1 MKNVVKMKL
10 FASLYNKVLSW
21 AAHPKAPR
29 YLGILSFAESSFF
42 PIPPDVML
50 MPMVLAKP
58 KNWLYLAALTTVTSV
73 LGGITGYFIG
83 VFAFETLQPLIVQWG
98 YGEKLELADSLFK
111 QWGIW
116 IIFAAGFSPIPYKI
130 FTITGGALSM
140 ALIPFIFASIIG
152 RGARF
157 FTVSALLAWSGPK
170 MEPMIIRYIEWLGW
184 IVVGALVLII
194 LMTQV

>member
-1 MKNVVKMKL
+1 MKL
-10 FASLYNKVLSW
+10 FSSFYNKVLSW

-29 YLGILSFAESSFF
+29 YLGVLSAAESSFF
-42 PIPPDVML
+42 PIPPDIML

-58 KNWLYLAALTTVTSV
+58 KSWLYLATLTTVTSV

-83 VFAFETLQPLIVQWG
+83 YFAFETLQPLIVQWG
-98 YGEKLELADSLFK
+98 YGAKLEQAKHLFEA
-111 QWGIW
+111 WGIW
-116 IIFAAGFSPIPYKI
+116 IIFAAGFSPIPYKV

-184 IVVGALVLII
+184 IVVGALILII

>member
-1 MKNVVKMKL
+1 MKL
-10 FASLYNKVLSW
+10 FSSLYNKVLNW
-21 AAHPKAPR
+21 ARHPKAPR

-42 PIPPDVML
+42 PIPPDVIL

-58 KNWLYLAALTTVTSV
+58 EKWLYLALLTTVTSV

-83 VFAFETLQPLIVQWG
+83 FFAFETLEPLIVQWG
-98 YGEKLELADSLFK
+98 YGEKLELAKSLFDE
-111 QWGIW
+111 WGVW

-130 FTITGGALSM
+130 FTITGGALAM

-157 FTVSALLAWSGPK
+157 FIVSALLAWSGPK
-170 MEPMIIRYIEWLGW
+170 MEPVIIRYIEWLGW

>member
-1 MKNVVKMKL
+1 MKL
-10 FASLYNKVLSW
+10 FSTFYNKVLNW
-21 AAHPKAPR
+21 ARHPKAPH

-42 PIPPDVML
+42 PVPPDVML

-58 KNWLYLAALTTVTSV
+58 KNWLYLATLTTVTSV

-83 VFAFETLQPLIVQWG
+83 LFAFETLQPLIVQWG
-98 YGEKLELADSLFK
+98 YGEKIELAKSLFEE
-111 QWGIW
+111 WGIW

-157 FTVSALLAWSGPK
+157 FTISALLAW
-170 MEPMIIRYIEWLGW
+170 
-184 IVVGALVLII
+184 
-194 LMTQV
+194 

>member
-1 MKNVVKMKL
+1 MKL
-10 FASLYNKVLSW
+10 FSSLYNKLLNW
-21 AAHPKAPR
+21 ARHPKAPR

-58 KNWLYLAALTTVTSV
+58 KNWLYLATLTTVTSV

-83 VFAFETLQPLIVQWG
+83 VFAFETLEPLIVQWG
-98 YGEKLELADSLFK
+98 YGEKITLAKSRFDEL
-111 QWGIW
+111 GVW

-157 FTVSALLAWSGPK
+157 FTISALLAWSGPK
-170 MEPMIIRYIEWLGW
+170 MEPVLIRYIEWLGW
-184 IVVGALVLII
+184 FVVGALILII

>member
-1 MKNVVKMKL
+1 MKL
-10 FASLYNKVLSW
+10 FSSLYNKVLNW
-21 AAHPKAPR
+21 ARHPNAPR

-50 MPMVLAKP
+50 IPMVLAKP
-58 KNWLYLAALTTVTSV
+58 ENWRWLALLTTITSV

-83 VFAFETLQPLIVQWG
+83 FFAFETLEPLIIQWG
-98 YGEKLELADSLFK
+98 YGEKIELAKSLFSE
-111 QWGIW
+111 WGIW

-130 FTITGGALSM
+130 FTITAGALSM
-140 ALIPFIFASIIG
+140 VLIPFIFASIIG

-157 FTVSALLAWSGPK
+157 FIVAALLAWSGPK
-170 MEPMIIRYIEWLGW
+170 MEPVIIRYIEWLGW
-184 IVVGALVLII
+184 IVVGALILII

>member
-1 MKNVVKMKL
+1 MKL
-10 FASLYNKVLSW
+10 FSTLYNKVLNW
-21 AAHPKAPR
+21 ARHPKAPR

-58 KNWLYLAALTTVTSV
+58 KNWLYLATLTTVTSV

-83 VFAFETLQPLIVQWG
+83 LFAFETLQPLIVQWG
-98 YGEKLELADSLFK
+98 YGEKIELAKSLFEE
-111 QWGIW
+111 WGIW

-157 FTVSALLAWSGPK
+157 FTISALLAWSGPK
-170 MEPMIIRYIEWLGW
+170 MEPIILRYIEWLGW

>member
-1 MKNVVKMKL
+1 MKL
-10 FASLYNKVLSW
+10 FSTLYNKVLNW
-21 AAHPKAPR
+21 ARHPKAPR

-58 KNWLYLAALTTVTSV
+58 KNWLYLATLTTVTSV

-83 VFAFETLQPLIVQWG
+83 LFAFETLQPLIVQWG
-98 YGEKLELADSLFK
+98 YGEKLELAKSLFEE
-111 QWGIW
+111 WGIW

-157 FTVSALLAWSGPK
+157 FTISALLAWSGPK
-170 MEPMIIRYIEWLGW
+170 MEPVILRYIEWLGW
-184 IVVGALVLII
+184 IIVGALVLII

>member
-1 MKNVVKMKL
+1 MKL
-10 FASLYNKVLSW
+10 FSSLYNKVLNW
-21 AAHPKAPR
+21 ARHPKAPR

-50 MPMVLAKP
+50 IPMVLAKP
-58 KNWLYLAALTTVTSV
+58 KNWLYLATLTTVTSV

-83 VFAFETLQPLIVQWG
+83 LFTFETLQPLIVQWG
-98 YGEKLELADSLFK
+98 YGEKLELAKSLFEER
-111 QWGIW
+111 GIW

-157 FTVSALLAWSGPK
+157 FTISALLAWSGPK
-170 MEPMIIRYIEWLGW
+170 MEPVILRYIEWLGW

>member
-1 MKNVVKMKL
+1 MKL

>member
-1 MKNVVKMKL
+1 MKL
-10 FASLYNKVLSW
+10 FSSLYNKLLNW
-21 AAHPKAPR
+21 ARHPKAPR

-58 KNWLYLAALTTVTSV
+58 KNWLYLATLTTVTSV

-83 VFAFETLQPLIVQWG
+83 LFAFETLQPLIVQWG
-98 YGEKLELADSLFK
+98 YGEKIELAKSLFEE
-111 QWGIW
+111 WGIW

-157 FTVSALLAWSGPK
+157 FTISALLAWSGPK
-170 MEPMIIRYIEWLGW
+170 MEPVILRYIEWLGW
-184 IVVGALVLII
+184 IIVGALVLII

>member
-1 MKNVVKMKL
+1 MKL
-10 FASLYNKVLSW
+10 FSTLYNKVLNW
-21 AAHPKAPR
+21 ARHPKAPR

-42 PIPPDVML
+42 PIPPDIML

-58 KNWLYLAALTTVTSV
+58 KNWLYLATLTTVTSV

-83 VFAFETLQPLIVQWG
+83 LFAFETLQPLIVQWG
-98 YGEKLELADSLFK
+98 YGEKIELAKSLFEE
-111 QWGIW
+111 WGIW

-157 FTVSALLAWSGPK
+157 FTISALLAWSGPK
-170 MEPMIIRYIEWLGW
+170 MEPVILRYIEWLGW

>member
-1 MKNVVKMKL
+1 MKL
-10 FASLYNKVLSW
+10 FSTLYNKVLNW
-21 AAHPKAPR
+21 ARHPKAPR

-58 KNWLYLAALTTVTSV
+58 KNWLYLATLTTVTSV

-83 VFAFETLQPLIVQWG
+83 LFAFETLQPLIVQWG
-98 YGEKLELADSLFK
+98 YGEKIELAKSLFEE
-111 QWGIW
+111 WGIW

-157 FTVSALLAWSGPK
+157 FTISALLAWSGPK
-170 MEPMIIRYIEWLGW
+170 MEPVILRYIEWLGW
-184 IVVGALVLII
+184 IIVGALVLII

>member
-1 MKNVVKMKL
+1 MKL
-10 FASLYNKVLSW
+10 FSSLYNKVLNW
-21 AAHPKAPR
+21 ARHPNAPR

-50 MPMVLAKP
+50 IPMVLAKP
-58 KNWLYLAALTTVTSV
+58 ENWRWLALLTTITSV

-83 VFAFETLQPLIVQWG
+83 FFAFETLEPLIIQWG
-98 YGEKLELADSLFK
+98 YGEKIELAKSLFSE
-111 QWGIW
+111 WGIW

-130 FTITGGALSM
+130 FTITAGALSM
-140 ALIPFIFASIIG
+140 VLIPFIFASIIG

-157 FTVSALLAWSGPK
+157 FIVAALLAWSGPK
-170 MEPMIIRYIEWLGW
+170 MESVIIRYIEWLGW
-184 IVVGALVLII
+184 IVVGALILII

>member
-1 MKNVVKMKL
+1 MKL
-10 FASLYNKVLSW
+10 FSTFYNKVLNW
-21 AAHPKAPR
+21 ARHPKAPR

-42 PIPPDVML
+42 PVPPDVIL

-58 KNWLYLAALTTVTSV
+58 KNWLYLATLTTVTSV

-83 VFAFETLQPLIVQWG
+83 LFAFETLQPLIVQWG
-98 YGEKLELADSLFK
+98 YGEKLELAKNLFEE
-111 QWGIW
+111 WGIW

-157 FTVSALLAWSGPK
+157 FTISALLAWSGPK
-170 MEPMIIRYIEWLGW
+170 MEPVILRYIEWLGW
-184 IVVGALVLII
+184 IIVGALVLII

>member
-1 MKNVVKMKL
+1 MKL
-10 FASLYNKVLSW
+10 FSTLYNKVLNW
-21 AAHPKAPR
+21 ARHPKAPR

-42 PIPPDVML
+42 PIPPDIML

-58 KNWLYLAALTTVTSV
+58 KNWLYLATLTTVTSV

-83 VFAFETLQPLIVQWG
+83 LFAFETLQPLIVQWG
-98 YGEKLELADSLFK
+98 YGEKIELAKSLFEE
-111 QWGIW
+111 WGIW

-157 FTVSALLAWSGPK
+157 FTISALLAWSGPK
-170 MEPMIIRYIEWLGW
+170 MEPVILRYIEWLGW
-184 IVVGALVLII
+184 IIVGALVLII

>member
-1 MKNVVKMKL
+1 MKL
-10 FASLYNKVLSW
+10 FSSLYNKVLYW
-21 AAHPKAPR
+21 ARHPKAPR

-42 PIPPDVML
+42 PVPPDVML

-58 KNWLYLAALTTVTSV
+58 KNWLYLATLTTVTSV

-83 VFAFETLQPLIVQWG
+83 FFAFETLQPLIVQWG
-98 YGEKLELADSLFK
+98 YGEKLELAKSLFDE
-111 QWGIW
+111 WGIW

-157 FTVSALLAWSGPK
+157 FTISALLAWSGPK
-170 MEPMIIRYIEWLGW
+170 MEPIILRYIEWLGW